1 VQIFFNAGGD
11 VHMQGGKYGNAL
23 QAASLLGGH
32 NELVHILLNAG
43 ADVNMQ
49 GRMFHNQII
58 SCHQDVVKILF
69 DAGANVWGE
78 GDNALVNKKRHLNVV

>member
-23 QAASLLGGH
+23 QAASLGGH

-43 ADVNMQ
+43 GDVNMQ
-49 GRMFHNQII
+49 GGMF
-58 SCHQDVVKILF
+58 
-69 DAGANVWGE
+69 
-78 GDNALVNKKRHLNVV
+78 DNALQATSFGGHKM